1 MRSTAALA
9 LERGMGNRGASNL
22 RRSGPMR
29 LFVPCCLFSLA
40 GCVGSARIEGFAA
53 NGPVAFLYSAQT
65 NTVMTANDDGT
76 AERLRRDWIADAL
89 QAHAMCPVG
98 YVVDRRH
105 YVPDA
110 NGPFGNGGEIL
121 YAGRCLQ
128 DNPPAPPEEQRRGE
142 RG

>member
-1 MRSTAALA
+1 MRLLA
-9 LERGMGNRGASNL
+9 L
-22 RRSGPMR
+22 
-29 LFVPCCLFSLA
+29 FCVVSLI
-40 GCVGSARIEGFAA
+40 GCVGSVHQEGFSAT
-53 NGPVAFLYSAQT
+53 GPGAFLYSART

-128 DNPPAPPEEQRRGE
+128 DNPPTPPEEQRRG
-142 RG
+142 

>member
-1 MRSTAALA
+1 
-9 LERGMGNRGASNL
+9 
-22 RRSGPMR
+22 MR
-29 LFVPCCLFSLA
+29 LFVLCCLFSLL

-53 NGPVAFLYSAQT
+53 NGPAAFLYSART

-76 AERLRRDWIADAL
+76 V
-89 QAHAMCPVG
+89 CPVG